1 MTIRKLRKVENY
13 SDIWKTNF
21 KVKTTCKLSRNI
33 GKDLLRYFDLPVKKS
48 MGIIKIPAGAKSSYN
63 Q

>member
-1 MTIRKLRKVENY
+1 MTIGKSRKVENY

-33 GKDLLRYFDLPVKKS
+33 GNLQFGKVTKTSTRC
-48 MGIIKIPAGAKSSYN
+48 IPAAMQFN
-63 Q
+63 